1 MVDEKK
7 TIKHNNIIKKILYA
21 LKKIW
26 YWDKAFFMYF
36 ILLTPVTVV
45 LPLAEIYFPKVIID
59 IVELKESIVYIAAV
73 VIIYFSLL
81 FFLNCIRSLCSTRI
95 EMRRYN
101 ASLMYQFEI
110 TEKYMRTDFS
120 NTDNPEKNVMYQNA
134 MNDACSGNCAPEF
147 IANSLFDFLTSLL
160 GIFSFGT
167 IIMIISPWILAFLI
181 FSAILTYL
189 LGSRQRSYSEK
200 HKNERAML
208 DRKVWYLSGF
218 SSKFDYAK
226 DIRIFG
232 MQDWIGKMLSH
243 FQREQF
249 KWTKKISLRAYLG
262 NCIEALLSLI
272 LEGMTYAV
280 LIIMLLN
287 GQIGVGDFV
296 FLFGAVTG
304 FSVWLKGI
312 SYKLNDIVEKSV
324 KIQYY
329 IDYFGIR
336 ETYNHGAGCQL
347 PSGTELPAKIEF
359 QNVSYKYCSND
370 NEKYALKNINL
381 TIHKGE
387 KLAVVGANGA
397 GKTTLVKLLCGF
409 YYPSEGIVRLNG
421 RKVEEYN
428 IEEYYTLFSAVF
440 QDIYLLPISI
450 KEFICSCNTNADENK
465 LADVISKSGLEEKIK
480 SLSEGVETRLMK
492 GVFENSVD
500 LSGGEKQKLML
511 ARALYKDA
519 PVIVLDEPT
528 AALDPI
534 AESELYLKYSSL
546 TKNKTSVFISHR
558 LASTRFCDRIVF
570 IENGEIVEEGTHD
583 ELMALGGK
591 YAYMYKVQ
599 SKYYKEGDEN
609 E

>member
-1 MVDEKK
+1 MIHKIV
-7 TIKHNNIIKKILYA
+7 KHNNILKNIVYA

-26 YWDKAFFMYF
+26 HWDKSFFAYF
-36 ILLTPVTVV
+36 LILMPVTII
-45 LPLAEIYFPKVIID
+45 LPLVGIFFPKIIID
-59 IVELKESIVYIAAV
+59 SVGASVDILRIAAI

-81 FFLNCIRSLCSTRI
+81 FLLGIIRQFCFTRINMRQYNVSTR
-95 EMRRYN
+95 
-101 ASLMYQFEI
+101 YQFEI

-120 NTDNPEKNVMYQNA
+120 NTDNPEKNVMYHNA
-134 MNDACSGNCAPEF
+134 MNDASSGNCAPEF

-160 GIFSFGT
+160 GIFSYGS

-181 FSAILTYL
+181 VSAGLTYFI
-189 LGSRQRSYSEK
+189 GGKQRNYSEK
-200 HKNERAML
+200 HKDERAML
-208 DRKVWYLSGF
+208 DRKVWYLSDF

-232 MQDWIGKMLSH
+232 MQDWIGKLLSH
-243 FQREQF
+243 FQLEQF
-249 KWTKKISLRAYLG
+249 KWTKKISLRSYLG

-272 LEGMTYAV
+272 LEGMTYAA

-287 GQIGVGDFV
+287 DQIGVGDFV

-324 KIQYY
+324 KTQYY
-329 IDYFGIR
+329 IDYFNIP
-336 ETYNHGAGCQL
+336 ETYNHGAGCPL
-347 PSGTELPAKIEF
+347 PTSEELPAEIEF
-359 QNVSYKYCSND
+359 KNVSYKYCSDND
-370 NEKYALKNINL
+370 EKYALKNISL

-409 YYPSEGIVRLNG
+409 YYPSEGDVRLNG
-421 RKVEEYN
+421 KKVEEYN

-450 KEFICSCNTNADENK
+450 KEFICSNDTEADENK
-465 LADVISKSGLEEKIK
+465 MTDVIRKSGLEEKVK
-480 SLSEGVETRLMK
+480 TLPEGVNTRLMK
-492 GVFENSVD
+492 GVFENSID

-534 AESELYLKYSSL
+534 AESELYLKYNSL
-546 TKNKTSVFISHR
+546 TANKTSVFISHR

-570 IENGEIVEEGTHD
+570 IENGEIIEEGTHD

-591 YAYMYKVQ
+591 YAYMYEVQ
-599 SKYYKEGDEN
+599 SKYYN
-609 E
+609 EEKFERT